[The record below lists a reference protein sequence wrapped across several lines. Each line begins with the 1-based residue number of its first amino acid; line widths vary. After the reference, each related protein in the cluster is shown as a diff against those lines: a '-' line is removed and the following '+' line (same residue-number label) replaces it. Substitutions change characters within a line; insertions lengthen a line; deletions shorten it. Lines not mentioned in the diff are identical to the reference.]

1 MIIDLLH
8 IILSLSCI
16 VLASIAC
23 VLFLYARRDL
33 SPILRAADESAE
45 LFSRLDTYSSHL
57 KSVYE
62 LPTFY
67 GDETLKSLL
76 EHTNEF
82 FLFLQRY
89 ENIYSFTQPDLEQIL
104 DEVDE
109 ELEEKE
115 NPQEER

>member
-1 MIIDLLH
+1 
-8 IILSLSCI
+8 
-16 VLASIAC
+16 
-23 VLFLYARRDL
+23 
-33 SPILRAADESAE
+33 
-45 LFSRLDTYSSHL
+45 
-57 KSVYE
+57 
-62 LPTFY
+62 
-67 GDETLKSLL
+67 L